1 MSQDPNLFS
10 AFKRPRET
18 VSGIPSSSMY
28 SSGIPQPSSALKRSN
43 SNSRPSN
50 SRMSLAARPAYNQ
63 PDVLSTAKR
72 DPSRYSARKS
82 YAPSSQPPP
91 SQRRSSVMRRSSMG
105 AAAFSQMNSFFSS
118 AASTAVQRDP
128 RPLKDSAYR
137 HEIAGKV
144 FEYVVNNGFELEMK
158 HTLGPNSL
166 KSPTQK
172 DFSMV
177 FQWLYKRFDPNYNFQ
192 KAIENE
198 VLPILKT
205 LRYPYASTITKSQL
219 AAVGS
224 MNSWPQFL
232 GILHWM
238 MELAV
243 TMERFQSGEF
253 DDAAAAEGVDI
264 AAEKII
270 FRYLTRCYSA
280 WLVENDDHDEFLE
293 EMAASFEDRQSG
305 YKEELEM
312 LESENEQLKKQLEEM
327 DESADPLKKLEET
340 RILLEGDKQKFV
352 TYVERL
358 ELRIPKVTASNQ
370 KLKEEIEAVER
381 ELAELT
387 AEKQSLQEAVDRQGL
402 TPADIDRMNNDREKL
417 SKSLSLISSKI
428 TEAKIQLSERES
440 EASSKLEALERSVSR
455 YNSLAYQIGIVPS
468 LSRNAEGK
476 DFELLILP
484 TQTPENKLLAD
495 EVGYQPA
502 QLLNRDL
509 RHDIKPALNRLRQ
522 EIGARIH
529 EAQDEAI
536 KTQELIDRI
545 VETLADKRDEVDTLH
560 AKVRTAVDE
569 YQELKETMA
578 AEGNASNAEIEKLEK
593 ELASMRLNMSN
604 GVLALEQRMQSV
616 TIERDQL
623 EHACHALREKFHGEV
638 DKMLHEVIKFKVH
651 IQESLENYENLA
663 EEELAGNDKLLDS

>member
-1 MSQDPNLFS
+1 
-10 AFKRPRET
+10 
-18 VSGIPSSSMY
+18 
-28 SSGIPQPSSALKRSN
+28 
-43 SNSRPSN
+43 
-50 SRMSLAARPAYNQ
+50 MSLAARPAYNQ
-63 PDVLSTAKR
+63 PDVMSTAKR
-72 DPSRYSARKS
+72 EYSARKS

-105 AAAFSQMNSFFSS
+105 VAAFSQMNSFFSS
-118 AASTAVQRDP
+118 AASAAVQRDP

-177 FQWLYKRFDPNYNFQ
+177 FQWLYKRLDPNYNFQ

-253 DDAAAAEGVDI
+253 DDAAAEDVDI

-312 LESENEQLKKQLEEM
+312 LESENERLKKQLEEM
-327 DESADPLKKLEET
+327 HESADPLKKLEET
-340 RILLEGDKQKFV
+340 RILLESDKQKFV
-352 TYVERL
+352 DWVERV
-358 ELRIPKVTASNQ
+358 EIRIPKVTASNQ

-387 AEKQSLQEAVDRQGL
+387 AEKKSLQEAVDRQGL

-428 TEAKIQLSERES
+428 TEAKIQLAERES

-455 YNSLAYQIGIVPS
+455 YNSLAYQIGIIPS
-468 LSRNAEGK
+468 SSRNAGGK

-484 TQTPENKLLAD
+484 TQTPESKLLAD

-560 AKVRTAVDE
+560 AKIRTAVDE

-616 TIERDQL
+616 TIEY
-623 EHACHALREKFHGEV
+623 V
-638 DKMLHEVIKFKVH
+638 PIPT
-651 IQESLENYENLA
+651 I
-663 EEELAGNDKLLDS
+663 

>member
-1 MSQDPNLFS
+1 
-10 AFKRPRET
+10 
-18 VSGIPSSSMY
+18 MY
-28 SSGIPQPSSALKRSN
+28 NSGIPQPASALKRSN

-63 PDVLSTAKR
+63 PDVVSTAKR

-105 AAAFSQMNSFFSS
+105 VAAFSQMNSFFSS
-118 AASTAVQRDP
+118 AASATAQRDP
-128 RPLKDSAYR
+128 RPLKDSGYR
-137 HEIAGKV
+137 QEIAGKI

-232 GILHWM
+232 GILYWM

-387 AEKQSLQEAVDRQGL
+387 AEKQSLQEAVDKQGL

-428 TEAKIQLSERES
+428 TEARIQLAERES

-455 YNSLAYQIGIVPS
+455 YNSLAYQIGIIPS
-468 LSRNAEGK
+468 SSRNAEGK
-476 DFELLILP
+476 DFELLILSA
-484 TQTPENKLLAD
+484 QTPENKLLAD

-569 YQELKETMA
+569 YQELKETTA

-651 IQESLENYENLA
+651 IQESLENYENLV
-663 EEELAGNDKLLDS
+663 EEELAGNNKLLDS

>member
-18 VSGIPSSSMY
+18 ISGIPSSGMY
-28 SSGIPQPSSALKRSN
+28 NSGIPQPASALKRSN
-43 SNSRPSN
+43 SNSRSSN
-50 SRMSLAARPAYNQ
+50 SRMSLAARPAHNQ
-63 PDVLSTAKR
+63 PDIMSTAKR

-82 YAPSSQPPP
+82 YAPSSHPPP

-105 AAAFSQMNSFFSS
+105 VAAFSQMNSFFSS
-118 AASTAVQRDP
+118 AASAAVQRDP
-128 RPLKDSAYR
+128 RPLKDSGYR
-137 HEIAGKV
+137 HQIAGKV

-158 HTLGPNSL
+158 YALGPNSL

-177 FQWLYKRFDPNYNFQ
+177 FQWLYKRLDPNYNFQ

-238 MELAV
+238 MELVV
-243 TMERFQSGEF
+243 TMKRFQSGEF

-270 FRYLTRCYSA
+270 FRYFTRCYSA
-280 WLVENDDHDEFLE
+280 WLVENDDHDEFLK

-312 LESENEQLKKQLEEM
+312 LESENEKLKKQLEEI
-327 DESADPLKKLEET
+327 DDPLKKLEEHL
-340 RILLEGDKQKFV
+340 IHLEGDKKRFV
-352 TYVERL
+352 TWAERR
-358 ELRIPKVTASNQ
+358 EPHIAKATASNQ
-370 KLKEEIEAVER
+370 RLKEEIEAVER

-387 AEKQSLQEAVDRQGL
+387 AEKKSLQEAVDRQGL
-402 TPADIDRMNNDREKL
+402 TPADIDRTNNDREKL

-428 TEAKIQLSERES
+428 TEAKIQLAERES
-440 EASSKLEALERSVSR
+440 EASSKLEALERSISR
-455 YNSLAYQIGIVPS
+455 YNSLAYQIGIIPS
-468 LSRNAEGK
+468 SSRNAEGK

-536 KTQELIDRI
+536 KTQELIDCV
-545 VETLADKRDEVDTLH
+545 VETLADKKDEVDTLQ
-560 AKVRTAVDE
+560 AKLRTVVDE
-569 YQELKETMA
+569 YQELKETLA
-578 AEGNASNAEIEKLEK
+578 AEGNSSNAEIEKLEK
-593 ELASMRLNMSN
+593 ELASMRLNMPN
-604 GVLALEQRMQSV
+604 GALALEQRMQSV

-663 EEELAGNDKLLDS
+663 EEELADNDKLLDS